1 MPLSELQMEGLRM
14 LRERPGALKAS
25 TLDALLAEDPHNG
38 EMMWL
43 RAYPPFWE
51 EDWEQAQTW
60 LSRAWDAGFRGPDLY
75 LDRVEVALSLPLE
88 PADCLALA
96 EQAVHEVAQDPRRL
110 ALAREQL
117 GRALSAAGRKE
128 DALEH
133 FAEQVAH
140 ASDKAMALVELGN
153 LHLQLGQPRKAL
165 PVHKQAVAFA
175 ATQGVEGA
183 QSLCAAQLA
192 LGVTLLNLN
201 QAQAAIPH
209 LELAVLALDPQVAT
223 RAVSSL
229 GTAWVRLRRPEKA
242 QQALT
247 EGIGRLP
254 KTAPEREELLA
265 QRRALPS
272 PQSLAS
278 KRRKGRSGPP
288 KKRGRGK
295 RR

>member
-1 MPLSELQMEGLRM
+1 MPLSELQMEGLRL
-14 LRERPGALKAS
+14 LREKPGALKAS
-25 TLDALLAEDPHNG
+25 TLDALLAEDPQSG

-43 RAYPPFWE
+43 RAYPAFWE
-51 EDWEQAQTW
+51 EDWEQAHTW
-60 LSRAWDAGFRGPDLY
+60 LSRAWDVGFRGADVY

-88 PADCLALA
+88 PGDCLALA
-96 EQAVHEVAQDPRRL
+96 QQAVHALAQDPVRL
-110 ALAREQL
+110 PLAREQL

-128 DALEH
+128 EALEH

-140 ASDKAMALVELGN
+140 AQDKALALVELGN
-153 LHLQLGQPRKAL
+153 LHLQLGRPRKAL

-175 ATQGVEGA
+175 ASQGVERA
-183 QSLCAAQLA
+183 QTLCAARLA
-192 LGVTLLNLN
+192 LGITLLNLN

-209 LELAVLALDPQVAT
+209 LELAIVATDPKVAT

-242 QQALT
+242 QAVLT
-247 EGIGRLP
+247 AGIGRLP
-254 KTAPEREELLA
+254 KSAPEREELLS

-272 PQSLAS
+272 SDALARS
-278 KRRKGRSGPP
+278 RRKGRSGAP
-288 KKRGRGK
+288 KKRSRSK